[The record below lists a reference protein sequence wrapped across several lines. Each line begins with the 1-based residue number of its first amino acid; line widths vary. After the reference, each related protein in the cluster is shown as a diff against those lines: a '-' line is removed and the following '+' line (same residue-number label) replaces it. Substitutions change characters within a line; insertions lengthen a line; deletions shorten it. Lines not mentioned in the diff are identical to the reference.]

1 MNSQPTTKHYALT
14 KKQRDILNLLYRFR
28 FGTSDQISQT
38 LHIHKSVINKRL
50 QLMLELKYIGR
61 RYEPEYRLLRKYAS
75 YYLLADGVKALKQL
89 ESKRYSQ
96 KVLRNIGKDDT
107 ATDQFVNHWLTMFDL
122 FLALKAHYGDDLQ
135 FFTRSQIATA
145 TYFPKQL
152 PDAHIQLGKD
162 NQELFLLDLLHQD
175 QPFFLATRRIV
186 QYIDY
191 ANRDDGWPS
200 SHKFPKIL
208 LVCDSSSLQKRLIK
222 RMQRRIEEID
232 NPDLEFFITSLEEV
246 KDDVWYG
253 MAEPD
258 EVLPLSS
265 IS

>member
-14 KKQRDILNLLYRFR
+14 KKQQDILNLLYRFR

-61 RYEPEYRLLRKYAS
+61 RYEPEYRLLRKHAS

-89 ESKRYSQ
+89 GSKRYSP

-107 ATDQFVNHWLTMFDL
+107 ATDQFVNHWLAVFDL
-122 FLALKAHYGDDLQ
+122 FLALKARYGDNLQ
-135 FFTRSQIATA
+135 YFTRSQIATA

-152 PDAHIQLGKD
+152 PDVHIQLGKD
-162 NQELFLLDLLHQD
+162 NQGLFLLDLLHQD

-191 ANRDDGWPS
+191 ANQDDGWPS
-200 SHKFPKIL
+200 SHRFPKIL
-208 LVCDSSSLQKRLIK
+208 LVCDSLSLQKRLLK
-222 RMQRRIEEID
+222 CMQRKIEEID
-232 NPDLEFFITSLEEV
+232 NPDLKFFIASLEEA
-246 KDDVWYG
+246 KDDVWHN
-253 MAEPD
+253 MANPE
-258 EVLPLSS
+258 ERLSLTS